1 MGLRLLL
8 LFVEVGMFCRGD
20 IVFQEDL
27 LVGQE
32 VVQGLGLDLALLDI
46 SGMVLDARLLVTIV
60 LQGTVGERHIVLF
73 QDPIAIVELDKYGME
88 DSVSL

>member
-8 LFVEVGMFCRGD
+8 LFVEVGMFYQED
-20 IVFQEDL
+20 IVFQGDL
-27 LVGQE
+27 LVGQA

-88 DSVSL
+88 DSV